1 MLQFYKHQLLLGL
14 PRYHESKQNTQRF
27 FSAHYDYNME
37 DKLNNFAEGT
47 KRQDVIEELIDHD
60 DIRAIVLKQF
70 NYMRINGINLVQ
82 DADDLVNLYLKITKK
97 FPK

>member
-1 MLQFYKHQLLLGL
+1 MD
-14 PRYHESKQNTQRF
+14 E
-27 FSAHYDYNME
+27 
-37 DKLNNFAEGT
+37 KLNNFAEGT
-47 KRQDVIEELIDHD
+47 KRSQVIDELIDHD
-60 DIRAIVLKQF
+60 DVREIVLKQF